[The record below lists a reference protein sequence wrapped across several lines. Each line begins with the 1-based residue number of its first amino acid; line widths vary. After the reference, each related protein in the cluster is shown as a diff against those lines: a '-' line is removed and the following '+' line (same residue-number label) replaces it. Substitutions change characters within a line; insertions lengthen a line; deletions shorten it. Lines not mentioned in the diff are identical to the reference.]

1 MRKNPIATKDHCL
14 TIELKNDIEKQI
26 EALREKISLK
36 NQIQGYLVL
45 FRITDLAV
53 DSAAAR

>member
-36 NQIQGYLVL
+36 KQIQ
-45 FRITDLAV
+45 
-53 DSAAAR
+53 